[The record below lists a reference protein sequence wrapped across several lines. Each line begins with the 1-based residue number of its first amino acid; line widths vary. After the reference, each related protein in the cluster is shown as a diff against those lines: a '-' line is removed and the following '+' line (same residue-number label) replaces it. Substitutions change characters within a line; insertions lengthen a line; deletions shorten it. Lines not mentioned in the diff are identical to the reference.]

1 VLPAFSSVAA
11 GVTRYLI
18 GLCAPVQPPDALIFD
33 HRPVMDGVLKSFERC
48 LEMRDPRLE
57 RLQLVLPIDLWR
69 PSALSRPAV
78 TAPPHSTQALC
89 DRRDR
94 GWLCRPWAWRSLG
107 FDLSLHCSGA
117 PDPLLGCRAKGKR
130 SESRRANRRLAARV
144 SIICL
149 ELRVW
154 ARIALRWLSG
164 SRLRSCPRSQLGPS
178 YSLSGTGTTAM
189 RASAGRRPALPD
201 MAAWGSHAGI
211 GRTNAPV
218 VPVATKTPAAT
229 ITATPPEH

>member
-1 VLPAFSSVAA
+1 
-11 GVTRYLI
+11 
-18 GLCAPVQPPDALIFD
+18 
-33 HRPVMDGVLKSFERC
+33 MDGVLKSFERC

-57 RLQLVLPIDLWR
+57 RLQSVLPIDLWR
-69 PSALSRPAV
+69 PIALSRPAV

-89 DRRDR
+89 DRRGRFVIVVTTVGSADR
-94 GWLCRPWAWRSLG
+94 GLGARWALILVCTAQKLPTLWV
-107 FDLSLHCSGA
+107 
-117 PDPLLGCRAKGKR
+117 GCRAKGKR
-130 SESRRANRRLAARV
+130 NESRRANRRLAARV